1 MLGTSIFTVA
11 LGLLSVATKAI
22 QLAQRHESGRVV
34 ALKTE
39 RKQVVNPLHRDR
51 LRRRQANT
59 EPVDVTLDNAGTLYY
74 VNISL
79 GSPAQNLSVHID
91 TGSSD
96 LWVSAAASP
105 ICRLRSR
112 PCQDTGTYTAN
123 ASFTYEY
130 LNSGFNISYVD
141 GSGAL
146 GDYVT
151 DTARIGDIEVPDLQ
165 FGIGYRSTLPKGIL
179 GVGYAINE
187 VQVNR
192 QGRRPYPNLPQLLV
206 DEGLI
211 QSNAYS
217 LWLNDLDASRGSLI
231 FGGIDTDQF
240 NGVLQT
246 LPVLTT
252 NGVHSELLIA
262 LTSITLSNGE
272 QRTSLFS
279 SRNNAMAVLLDSG
292 ASLTYLPDTIADA
305 IFAQVGALYDPR
317 SQAAYIPCSMMNNAS
332 TIDFTFTSPVISVP
346 MNELVI
352 DLGAAADGS
361 PLTFP
366 DGTPAC
372 LFGIAPS
379 GGSTNILGDT
389 FLRSAYVVYDLN
401 NNEISLA
408 QTNFNATSNNV
419 IPIGTGTESV
429 PSATAVA
436 NPASAVVTV
445 AGGGRAGSPTDSG
458 TLFGPTVTAGAVA
471 TNVPIGLIAGAAGAG
486 LLLAL

>member
-1 MLGTSIFTVA
+1 MRVTSLFTIA
-11 LGLLSVATKAI
+11 LSVLFVATEAI
-22 QLAQRHESGRVV
+22 QLAERDESAAVV

-39 RKQVVNPLHRDR
+39 RKRTANLLDRDR
-51 LRRRQANT
+51 LRRRASQ
-59 EPVDVTLDNAGTLYY
+59 PVAVTLDNGGTLYY

-79 GSPAQNLSVHID
+79 GTPYQSLSLHID

-96 LWVSAAASP
+96 LWTSASTSQ
-105 ICRLRSR
+105 ICKSRSR
-112 PCQDTGTYTAN
+112 PCQDTGTYNAN
-123 ASFTYEY
+123 ASSTYKY

-151 DTARIGDIEVPDLQ
+151 DTARIGNVEVPGLQ
-165 FGIGYRSTLPKGIL
+165 FGVGYSSNLAEGIL
-179 GVGYAINE
+179 GVGYEINE
-187 VQVNR
+187 AQVNR
-192 QGRRPYPNLPQLLV
+192 QGQKTYSNLPQLMV
-206 DEGLI
+206 DGGLI
-211 QSNAYS
+211 QSSAYS
-217 LWLNDLDASRGSLI
+217 LWLNDLEASQGSIL
-231 FGGIDTDQF
+231 FGGVDTDQF
-240 NGVLQT
+240 HGELQT

-252 NGVHSELLIA
+252 NGVYTEFLIA
-262 LTSITLSNGE
+262 LTSINLSNGGKKA
-272 QRTSLFS
+272 SLFS

-292 ASLTYLPDTIADA
+292 SSLTYLPDTIADA
-305 IFAQVGALYDPR
+305 IFTQVGASYDTK

-332 TIDFTFTSPVISVP
+332 TLDFTFTSPVISVP

-352 DLGAAADGS
+352 DLGSAEDGS

-372 LFGIAPS
+372 LFGIGPS

-389 FLRSAYVVYDLN
+389 FLRSAYVVYDLV

-419 IPIGTGTESV
+419 LPISTGTRSV

-436 NPASAVVTV
+436 NPASAVVT
-445 AGGGRAGSPTDSG
+445 AAGGRAGSPTGSG
-458 TLFGPTVTAGAVA
+458 TIFGTATATAGATA
-471 TNVPIGLIAGAAGAG
+471 TNVPLGLIAGAAGAG